1 MGNKAIKGTSPILKN
16 GNNHPKGKSKIAMKQ
31 AKEEIDRASAF
42 EKLFPPRGFTIK
54 RQSLFKKKKNEQD

>member
-1 MGNKAIKGTSPILKN
+1 MTKQDSEKNKTYS
-16 GNNHPKGKSKIAMKQ
+16 NNHPKGKSKISMKQ

-54 RQSLFKKKKNEQD
+54 RQALIKRKKKSD